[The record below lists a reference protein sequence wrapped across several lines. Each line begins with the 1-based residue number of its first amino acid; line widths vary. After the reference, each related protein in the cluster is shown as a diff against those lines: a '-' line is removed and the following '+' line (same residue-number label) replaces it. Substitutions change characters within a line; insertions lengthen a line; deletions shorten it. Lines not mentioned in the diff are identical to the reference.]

1 VRSRSRPSEAS
12 VSPGGSDTDRTRVAG
27 RLDIVKVIEHLANAT
42 KPLVSVEIIPPRRGG
57 NVERIYEA
65 VSSLI
70 PYEPPFIDI
79 TSHAG
84 ETVWDEVPGGT
95 FRRRVTRKAPGTFGL
110 CAAIKY
116 RFDIDPVPHVLC
128 NGFTREETEDALIEL
143 NYLGIENVLAI
154 RGDGERRPPAEGRS
168 ANEGALELVGQVA
181 AMNRGE
187 YLEELVESTP
197 TNFCIGVAAYPEK
210 HAEAPN
216 LERDIAVL
224 LEKQRAGAEYAVT
237 QLFYDNEVFFR
248 FVKTARDQ
256 GVTIPIVPGLK
267 ILTRRGHVT
276 SIPRVFNVSV
286 PEALVAEVAAVDD
299 DGVAEVGIR
308 WAYEQTMQ
316 LFEQGVP
323 SAHFYVMQ
331 DTGPL
336 VSLLGMLKTSVG

>member
-1 VRSRSRPSEAS
+1 
-12 VSPGGSDTDRTRVAG
+12 
-27 RLDIVKVIEHLANAT
+27 
-42 KPLVSVEIIPPRRGG
+42 
-57 NVERIYEA
+57 
-65 VSSLI
+65 
-70 PYEPPFIDI
+70 
-79 TSHAG
+79 
-84 ETVWDEVPGGT
+84 
-95 FRRRVTRKAPGTFGL
+95 
-110 CAAIKY
+110 
-116 RFDIDPVPHVLC
+116 
-128 NGFTREETEDALIEL
+128 
-143 NYLGIENVLAI
+143 
-154 RGDGERRPPAEGRS
+154 
-168 ANEGALELVGQVA
+168 
-181 AMNRGE
+181 MNRGE

-336 VSLLGMLKTSVG
+336 VSLLERLKQQL

>member
-1 VRSRSRPSEAS
+1 M
-12 VSPGGSDTDRTRVAG
+12 
-27 RLDIVKVIEHLANAT
+27 KVIEHLANAT

-65 VSSLI
+65 VSSLL

-110 CAAIKY
+110 CAAIKH

-154 RGDGERRPPAEGRS
+154 RGDADRRDPPEGRS
-168 ANEGALELVGQVA
+168 ANANALELVGQIS

-187 YLEELVESTP
+187 YLEDLEVATP
-197 TNFCIGVAAYPEK
+197 TDFSIGVACYPEK
-210 HAEAPN
+210 HEEAPN
-216 LERDIAVL
+216 LERDIAFLV
-224 LEKQRAGAEYAVT
+224 EKQRAGAEYAVT
-237 QLFYDNEVFFR
+237 QLFYDNEFFFR
-248 FVKTARDQ
+248 FVKTAGDQ
-256 GVTIPIVPGLK
+256 GVTIPIIPGLK
-267 ILTRRGHVT
+267 ILTRRAHLT
-276 SIPRVFNVSV
+276 SIPRTFNVSV
-286 PEALVAEVAAVDD
+286 PEALVAEVTAADD
-299 DGVAEVGIR
+299 DRVAEVGIR

-336 VSLLGMLKTSVG
+336 VSLLETLKQQL

>member
-1 VRSRSRPSEAS
+1 M
-12 VSPGGSDTDRTRVAG
+12 
-27 RLDIVKVIEHLANAT
+27 KVIEHLANAT

-65 VSSLI
+65 VSSLL

-154 RGDGERRPPAEGRS
+154 RGDGERREPAEGRS

-197 TNFCIGVAAYPEK
+197 TDFCIGVAAYPG
-210 HAEAPN
+210 EA
-216 LERDIAVL
+216 RG
-224 LEKQRAGAEYAVT
+224 GAE
-237 QLFYDNEVFFR
+237 
-248 FVKTARDQ
+248 
-256 GVTIPIVPGLK
+256 
-267 ILTRRGHVT
+267 
-276 SIPRVFNVSV
+276 PR
-286 PEALVAEVAAVDD
+286 A
-299 DGVAEVGIR
+299 
-308 WAYEQTMQ
+308 
-316 LFEQGVP
+316 
-323 SAHFYVMQ
+323 
-331 DTGPL
+331 
-336 VSLLGMLKTSVG
+336 

>member
-1 VRSRSRPSEAS
+1 MR
-12 VSPGGSDTDRTRVAG
+12 
-27 RLDIVKVIEHLANAT
+27 VIEHLANAT
-42 KPLVSVEIIPPRRGG
+42 RPLVSVEIIPPRRGG
-57 NVERIYEA
+57 NVERIYGA
-65 VSSLI
+65 VSSLL

-154 RGDGERRPPAEGRS
+154 RGDAEARVPPEGRS
-168 ANEGALELVGQVA
+168 VNANALELVGQIA
-181 AMNRGE
+181 AMNRGQYME
-187 YLEELVESTP
+187 ELEEATP
-197 TNFCIGVAAYPEK
+197 TDFSIGVACYPEK
-210 HAEAPN
+210 HEEAPN
-216 LERDIAVL
+216 LERDIVFL

-237 QLFYDNEVFFR
+237 QLFYDNELFFR
-248 FVKTARDQ
+248 FVKAARDQ

-267 ILTRRGHVT
+267 ILTRRSHVT
-276 SIPRVFNVSV
+276 NVPRVFNVSV
-286 PEALVAEVAAVDD
+286 PEALVAEVASVDD
-299 DGVAEVGIR
+299 DRVAEVGIR

-331 DTGPL
+331 DTSPL
-336 VSLLGMLKTSVG
+336 VALLEMLKPDV

>member
-1 VRSRSRPSEAS
+1 M
-12 VSPGGSDTDRTRVAG
+12 
-27 RLDIVKVIEHLANAT
+27 KVIEHLANAT
-42 KPLVSVEIIPPRRGG
+42 RPLVSVEIIPPRRGG
-57 NVERIYEA
+57 SVQRIYDA
-65 VSSLI
+65 VSSLM

-79 TSHAG
+79 TSHAA

-95 FRRRVTRKAPGTFGL
+95 WRRRVTRKAPGTFGL

-128 NGFTREETEDALIEL
+128 NGFTREETEDSLIEL

-154 RGDGERRPPAEGRS
+154 RGDAERREPPEGRTVN
-168 ANEGALELVGQVA
+168 ANALELVGQIS

-187 YLEELVESTP
+187 YLEELEEATP
-197 TNFCIGVAAYPEK
+197 TDFCIGVAAYPEK
-210 HAEAPN
+210 HEEAPN

-224 LEKQRAGAEYAVT
+224 LEKQEAGAEYAVT

-248 FVKTARDQ
+248 FVKAARDQ

-267 ILTRRGHVT
+267 ILTRRSHVT
-276 SIPRVFNVSV
+276 NVPKHFNVSV

-299 DGVAEVGIR
+299 ERVADVGIR
-308 WAYEQTMQ
+308 WARDQTLQ

-336 VSLLGMLKTSVG
+336 VSLLQALKRDL

>member
-1 VRSRSRPSEAS
+1 
-12 VSPGGSDTDRTRVAG
+12 
-27 RLDIVKVIEHLANAT
+27 VKVIEHLANAT

-65 VSSLI
+65 VSSLL

-154 RGDGERRPPAEGRS
+154 RGDAEARVPPEGRS
-168 ANEGALELVGQVA
+168 VNANALELVGQIA
-181 AMNRGE
+181 AMNRGQYMVE
-187 YLEELVESTP
+187 LEEATP
-197 TNFCIGVAAYPEK
+197 TEFSIGVACYPEK
-210 HAEAPN
+210 HEEAPN
-216 LERDIAVL
+216 LERDITFL
-224 LEKQRAGAEYAVT
+224 LEKQLAGAEYAVT
-237 QLFYDNEVFFR
+237 QLFYDNELFFR
-248 FVKTARDQ
+248 FVKAARDQ

-267 ILTRRGHVT
+267 ILTRRSHVT
-276 SIPRVFNVSV
+276 NVPRVFNVSV
-286 PEALVAEVAAVDD
+286 PEALVAEVASVGDD
-299 DGVAEVGIR
+299 RVAEVGIR
-308 WAYEQTMQ
+308 WAHRQALQ

-336 VSLLGMLKTSVG
+336 VALLEMLKPDL